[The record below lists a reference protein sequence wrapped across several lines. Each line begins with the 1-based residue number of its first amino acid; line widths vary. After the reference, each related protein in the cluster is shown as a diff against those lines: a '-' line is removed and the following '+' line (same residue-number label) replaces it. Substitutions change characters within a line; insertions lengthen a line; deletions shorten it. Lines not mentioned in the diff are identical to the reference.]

1 LSALQLGATEGKV
14 TIWHR
19 PDALELEVCCPGING
34 EAELGLVSMGE
45 RVRLYDG
52 WLRVA
57 PPDVEGLHV
66 RLHLP
71 VGLGALT

>member
-1 LSALQLGATEGKV
+1 LF
-14 TIWHR
+14 R
-19 PDALELEVCCPGING
+19 PGELELEVCCPGISG
-34 EAELGLVSMGE
+34 EPELGLVSIGE

-57 PPDVEGLHV
+57 RPDDGGLVV

-71 VGLGALT
+71 VGLGAPT